1 LLTKKEKNMQNVK
14 RLGLSLMLVA
24 VLFTVALAG
33 EIPSPPCALGQTDT
47 PPCSQMTGGSTD
59 PGETN
64 GPPSSAADVTT
75 IVEAVELALSL
86 F

>member
-1 LLTKKEKNMQNVK
+1 MQNVK
-14 RLGLSLMLVA
+14 RLGLSLMLVGF
-24 VLFTVALAG
+24 LFTVALAG
-33 EIPSPPCALGQTDT
+33 EIPSPPCAPGETAA
-47 PPCSQMTGGSTD
+47 PPCSSHSVTEGSTD

-64 GPPSSAADVTT
+64 GPPSSAVDVTT